1 MLNETFQRGR
11 KMYVDIATEQQM
23 DRLLNRNSGS
33 PRMDF
38 NTHTNSGSNSR
49 MSSSMMT
56 GASSPLAN
64 FSREDIGQAQP
75 TIPRNNNNNN
85 SSSSSNNN
93 FLKAG
98 SPISAM

>member
-1 MLNETFQRGR
+1 
-11 KMYVDIATEQQM
+11 
-23 DRLLNRNSGS
+23 
-33 PRMDF
+33 MDF
-38 NTHTNSGSNSR
+38 NNNNNNNSGSNSR

-75 TIPRNNNNNN
+75 TIPRNN
-85 SSSSSNNN
+85 SSSGNMNS

-98 SPISAM
+98 SPFSAM